1 MDASRGCAL
10 DALRDIG
17 HRRDCR
23 PSGQTTA
30 YDDRRVTMQ
39 GLARD
44 LVAGSLSGTVATLA
58 MSGLML
64 TGQRAGLLGKQPP
77 RKISDAML
85 DRLFGREPGEQ
96 PRRWMTAVVHLG
108 IGAGAGGLHQVGRRM
123 AARPQPAVLW
133 GGAAGATLWALA
145 YWVVAP
151 VVGLLP
157 PPDRDRPGRPQVML
171 ASHVLWGALSA
182 ALGDRLARRRGRPH
196 RQRLP

>member
-1 MDASRGCAL
+1 
-10 DALRDIG
+10 
-17 HRRDCR
+17 
-23 PSGQTTA
+23 
-30 YDDRRVTMQ
+30 MQ

-44 LVAGSLSGTVATLA
+44 LVAGLLSGTVATLA

-145 YWVVAP
+145 YWIVAP

-157 PPDRDRPGRPQVML
+157 TPDRDRPGRPQVML
-171 ASHVLWGALSA
+171 ASHVLWGAVSA
-182 ALGDRLARRRGRPH
+182 AIGDRLANSPRRPARRYGV
-196 RQRLP
+196 